1 MKDFRD
7 FRDFIENLANENQ
20 NIVLKIN
27 NQNWNDIFDYMDD
40 LKISSMYD
48 MDIDEIEQI
57 FENTNIPTI
66 IEKDDILNFIDAYN
80 LGGANKDDYSNI
92 NLIGDYINS
101 IYTYLIICEIKANC
115 IRLNFRMNENE
126 SYYFIVFKFKDEKKV
141 SDRQIKNLY
150 KNLSD
155 DNTFVKMERKKDILF
170 IQIQA

>member
-1 MKDFRD
+1 MENFRN
-7 FRDFIENLANENQ
+7 FIENLANENK

-27 NQNWNDIFDYMDD
+27 NQNWNDIFEYMND
-40 LKISSMYD
+40 LKISSMYE

-57 FENTNIPTI
+57 FENINIPTI
-66 IEKDDILNFIDAYN
+66 IEKDDILDFIDSYN

-101 IYTYLIICEIKANC
+101 IYAYLLISEIKANC

-126 SYYFIVFKFKDEKKV
+126 AYYFIVLKFKDEKKV
-141 SDRQIKNLY
+141 SDRQIKKFY

-155 DNTFVKMERKKDILF
+155 DNTFVKIERKNDLLF
-170 IQIQA
+170 VQIQA

>member
-1 MKDFRD
+1 MEN

-40 LKISSMYD
+40 LKISSIYEID
-48 MDIDEIEQI
+48 VDEIEQI
-57 FENTNIPTI
+57 FKNINIPTI
-66 IEKDDILNFIDAYN
+66 IEKDDILDFIDDYN

-92 NLIGDYINS
+92 DLIGDYINS
-101 IYTYLIICEIKANC
+101 IYTYLLRSEIKANC
-115 IRLNFRMNENE
+115 IRLNFRMNEKE
-126 SYYFIVFKFKDEKKV
+126 AYYFIVLKFKDEKKV
-141 SDRQIKNLY
+141 SERQIKKLY

>member
-1 MKDFRD
+1 MKDFRN
-7 FRDFIENLANENQ
+7 FIENLANENK

-27 NQNWNDIFDYMDD
+27 NQNWDNIYNYMED

-66 IEKDDILNFIDAYN
+66 IEKDDILDFIDAYN

-92 NLIGDYINS
+92 DLIGDYINS
-101 IYTYLIICEIKANC
+101 IYTYLLRSEIKANC

-126 SYYFIVFKFKDEKKV
+126 AYYFIVLKFKDEKKV

-155 DNTFVKMERKKDILF
+155 DNTFVKIERKNNLLF
-170 IQIQA
+170 VQIQA